1 MKVFNTPAMSV
12 KMPLLLEKMGR
23 DLSNEI
29 MQMFNLAYD
38 GILGLSPS
46 DDSSGPLFIEYLYS
60 EDKI

>member
-1 MKVFNTPAMSV
+1 MSV

-23 DLSNEI
+23 DLSNDI